1 MTKYT
6 LKRFSSSSKKDDE
19 EKKKNDNKNKDLN
32 TILGL
37 GGIGAGLTMGNIIHN
52 KIKERKEP
60 SEESKNLYDKLKN
73 KFNGSIIDDDD
84 VRDTKFNLRNASSYF
99 FPDLGIGAIKL
110 DKSYKGDASTLAH
123 EMGHS
128 YFYNPNFIKDEKSN
142 NNNVA
147 NKIGKFLHKNE
158 ILRKAKNND
167 TGISVAAGLI
177 SGINKARLER
187 KGKKEGIV
195 NKIAPYIVTGAVSA
209 GEVGTELA
217 ASIKGYKMLKNLG
230 ASKKMLNDA
239 KKDLGLALSTYV
251 GKGAI
256 DLALTKGGRTIGD
269 SLAKLHYAIKDKKK
283 KKKGDED
290 NE

>member
-1 MTKYT
+1 MTKYI
-6 LKRFSSSSKKDDE
+6 LKRFSSSSKKDDK
-19 EKKKNDNKNKDLN
+19 EKKKNNNKNKDLN

-37 GGIGAGLTMGNIIHN
+37 GGVGAGLTAGNIIHS

-73 KFNGSIIDDDD
+73 KFNGSIIDDSD
-84 VRDTKFNLRNASSYF
+84 VRDTKYNLRNASSYF
-99 FPDLGIGAIKL
+99 FPNLGIAAIKL

-142 NNNVA
+142 NNVA
-147 NKIGKFLHKNE
+147 NKIGKFLHNNE
-158 ILRKAKNND
+158 ILRKAKNKN
-167 TGISVAAGLI
+167 TGISVATGII

-187 KGKKEGIV
+187 KGKKEGII
-195 NKIAPYIVTGAVSA
+195 NKIAPYIVTGAISA

-239 KKDLGLALSTYV
+239 KKDLGFALSTYV
-251 GKGAI
+251 GKGVI
-256 DLALTKGGRTIGD
+256 DLALTKGGRTLGD
-269 SLAKLHYAIKDKKK
+269 SYAKLHYAIKDKKK
-283 KKKGDED
+283 KKKGNKDE
-290 NE
+290 